1 MKTTLLAIGLLF
13 ALNAHSAVP
22 TQLSVSGTVTAV
34 KEHSIEIDGRSYP
47 IDVKSS
53 SASELANVA
62 VGDKVSIDYAPGN
75 TPAGETQSSQQVHHA
90 VSKGVEVV
98 HPATAKSGAAQV
110 LRASVIKAN

>member
-1 MKTTLLAIGLLF
+1 MKTTILAVGLMF
-13 ALNAHSAVP
+13 ALNAHAAVT
-22 TQLSVSGTVTAV
+22 TQMLVSGTVTAV

-62 VGDKVSIDYAPGN
+62 VGDKVSIQYAPGN
-75 TPAGETQSSQQVHHA
+75 APAGATQPSQQVHNA

-98 HPATAKSGAAQV
+98 HTATAKSGAAQV
-110 LRASVIKAN
+110 LRASVTKAN